1 MCLFPLQGIS
11 NLNSY
16 TCIYI
21 YIYIDNVSVNT
32 PMKYY
37 NNLFLLLAMEEG
49 RYSIQFAFNESITAY
64 HYNKCKDANI
74 EKEWDTTV
82 VTGQITNEHL
92 MTYQIRPQIVEF
104 NDCVRYISNSQGAYD
119 LSDYIS
125 CEPYTKD
132 QKRPVILPWDKFFN
146 PSDSDETS
154 ICYGQ
159 WNQNSW
165 IFNISLDDMSQND
178 MNLALTCRV
187 PLLEPKFD
195 IQYRA
200 LFRIKT
206 PSNITSNKI
215 MGYFATTPRQNTE
228 GMEKSVIFNAYSI
241 AIVVILCNFTIFLIT
256 TAVIMLY
263 KKRKNKDM

>member
-1 MCLFPLQGIS
+1 
-11 NLNSY
+11 
-16 TCIYI
+16 
-21 YIYIDNVSVNT
+21 
-32 PMKYY
+32 
-37 NNLFLLLAMEEG
+37 MEEG
-49 RYSIQFAFNESITAY
+49 RYSIQFALNESITAY

-82 VTGQITNEHL
+82 ATEQITNENL

-104 NDCVRYISNSQGAYD
+104 EDCVRYIANSQGAYD

-125 CEPYTKD
+125 CAPYTKD
-132 QKRPVILPWDKFFN
+132 QKRPVISPWDKFFP
-146 PSDSDETS
+146 PSYSDESS
-154 ICYGQ
+154 ICYGE
-159 WNQNSW
+159 WNKNSW
-165 IFNISLDDMSQND
+165 IFNISSDDMSQND

-200 LFRIKT
+200 LFRIKST
-206 PSNITSNKI
+206 SNITRNI
-215 MGYFATTPRQNTE
+215 HNGYFSTTPRQNS
-228 GMEKSVIFNAYSI
+228 GAMKQAVIFNAYYI
-241 AIVVILCNFTIFLIT
+241 AIVVILCNLTIFFVT